1 MTTIAGPAAPP
12 TITVSVDGLS
22 VAVSVG
28 ASALDA
34 INASGVVISQLC
46 KDADMPAIGACRTCL
61 VQIDGV
67 RGFPASCSVP
77 VTEGMV
83 IHTDTAD
90 VRRIRSGVIELT
102 LGMVNGGHPS
112 PPAPLPVGEGST
124 PLTLVLPRGGTE
136 FVAGG
141 DHPHPDPLPSRERG
155 DVGRDTVPSIS
166 GGGDHPDPL
175 LPSRERGD
183 VGRDTVPARRGGVD
197 GYGQLS
203 AAAELHGIVER
214 RWEARERPATDTS
227 NPVFNL
233 AMDACIL
240 CARCVNACQSA
251 HQFIGAIDVLG
262 AGETARIA
270 TAGDKPLAES
280 ICTTCGQCLSVCP
293 TGAISVKEPPAVSA
307 PTHTISTT
315 CPYCGVGCGIQ
326 LEVDDATDRIVA
338 SHDDPDNLSS
348 VGMLCVKGRF
358 GYTFAQHPDRI
369 KTPLIRDGE
378 RFTGPFREAT
388 WDEALDLVASRLV
401 EYRGDRFATL
411 CSAKAT
417 NEDGYVQQKFSRLV
431 MGSNNIDHCTRL
443 CHSPS
448 VEAMLTSLGS
458 GATSNSYTDYEGA
471 GCLVVIG
478 CDPTSNHP
486 VAASRMRRAI
496 VERGAKLIVINP
508 RRIDM
513 CDYADLW
520 LRAYP
525 GTDVA
530 LLNAMAQVIVDEGL
544 AAADFVT
551 NRTEGYDDW
560 LAVANQYT
568 PERAAAITGVAEDD
582 IRAAARIFA
591 RPPVPR
597 GADDDGVGYGG
608 SCLIWG
614 MGITQ
619 HTNGTANAHGL
630 LNLALV
636 AGQLGRRGSGISPLR
651 GQNNVQGCGD
661 AGCLPN
667 SLPGYQ
673 GLRPDTLVRFG
684 DAWGANGRIP
694 DTAGLV
700 VTDMVESMGRP
711 DGVRA
716 MYITGENPLLSE
728 PDLNRADELFR
739 RLEFLVVQDIFMHE
753 TAELADVVLPATSFA
768 EKDGT
773 FTNSERR
780 VQRVRQA
787 IPPVGGSRPD
797 WDIVCDLARRMC
809 DKVGLPWAEQF
820 TYGHPSDI
828 FDEMAELT
836 PILSGISYQRLD
848 AEGGIQWPC
857 PSPEHPGTTYL
868 YADDF
873 PRGDRAKFVA
883 FEQGPLAAET
893 PSERFPLVLNTG
905 RVLYHWHGGTI
916 TRRVDGLMARS
927 PALEVSIN
935 PLDGERF
942 GLQDGG
948 QVQVRSR
955 RGSLTGVARYTYRM
969 RTGEIFVPFVRL
981 ADSAANFLT
990 NAAYDP
996 ESRIPEYKVCAVRV
1010 ETVEG

>member
-1 MTTIAGPAAPP
+1 MTIATRPAALPA
-12 TITVSVDGLS
+12 ITLTVDGQPVSVP
-22 VAVSVG
+22 AG

-34 INASGVVISQLC
+34 INTAGVPISQLC

-77 VTEGMV
+77 ATDGMV
-83 IHTDTAD
+83 INTDTDD
-90 VRRIRSGVIELT
+90 VRRIRTGVIQLT
-102 LGMVNGGHPS
+102 LGMVGSDNDHLDHGAPS
-112 PPAPLPVGEGST
+112 TRERRVPLS
-124 PLTLVLPRGGTE
+124 LVLPEGEKE
-136 FVAGG
+136 FRLG
-141 DHPHPDPLPSRERG
+141 D
-155 DVGRDTVPSIS
+155 
-166 GGGDHPDPL
+166 
-175 LPSRERGD
+175 
-183 VGRDTVPARRGGVD
+183 GGVD
-197 GYGQLS
+197 PPAEALPISEMGVSGYGQLS
-203 AAAELHGIVER
+203 TAAELHGISAR
-214 RWEARERPATDTS
+214 RWDPRPRQATDAS

-240 CARCVNACQSA
+240 CARCVNACQSS

-262 AGETARIA
+262 AGESARIA
-270 TAGDKPLAES
+270 TAADKPLAES

-293 TGAISVKEPPAVSA
+293 TGAISVKEPPAVA
-307 PTHTISTT
+307 DPTHTVSTT

-369 KTPLIRDGE
+369 RTPLIRDGA
-378 RFTGPFREAT
+378 RYTGPFREAT
-388 WDEALDLVASRLV
+388 WDEALDLVATRLV
-401 EYRGDRFATL
+401 EYRGNAFATL

-417 NEDGYVQQKFSRLV
+417 NEDGYVQQKFARLI

-443 CHSPS
+443 CHAPS

-486 VAASRMRRAI
+486 VAASRMRRAV

-520 LRAYP
+520 LRSYP

-530 LLNAMAQVIVDEGL
+530 LLNAMAQVIVAEGL
-544 AAADFVT
+544 ADADFVA

-560 LAVANQYT
+560 LSVIEADT
-568 PERAAAITGVAEDD
+568 PERAATITGVSADE
-582 IRAAARIFA
+582 IRDAARMFA
-591 RPPVPR
+591 RPAVPK
-597 GADDDGVGYGG
+597 GGDATLGYGG

-673 GLRPDTLVRFG
+673 GLGQNTLVRFG
-684 DAWGANGRIP
+684 DAWDAPGRLP
-694 DTAGLV
+694 DAAGLV
-700 VTDMVESMGRP
+700 VTEMVESMERD

-739 RLEFLVVQDIFMHE
+739 RLDFLVVQDIFMHE
-753 TAELADVVLPATSFA
+753 TAQLADVILPATSFA

-787 IPPVGGSRPD
+787 IPPVGDSRPD

-809 DKVGLPWAEQF
+809 DKMGLPWQDQF
-820 TYGHPSDI
+820 TYERPSQI
-828 FDEMAELT
+828 FDEMAQLT
-836 PILSGISYQRLD
+836 PIMSGISYQRLD

-857 PSPEHPGTTYL
+857 PSPEHPGHDL
-868 YADDF
+868 SLRRRFPPRRPGQIRGLPAGRGGCRNPLRPVPLGAEHGAGAVPLARRHHHS
-873 PRGDRAKFVA
+873 PRGWTHGPRAVA
-883 FEQGPLAAET
+883 GSVNQPPGRRTLRVAGRRGRAGALAAGFSNRRGALHLPHED
-893 PSERFPLVLNTG
+893 
-905 RVLYHWHGGTI
+905 GGNFHS
-916 TRRVDGLMARS
+916 LRS
-927 PALEVSIN
+927 P
-935 PLDGERF
+935 
-942 GLQDGG
+942 
-948 QVQVRSR
+948 
-955 RGSLTGVARYTYRM
+955 
-969 RTGEIFVPFVRL
+969 
-981 ADSAANFLT
+981 
-990 NAAYDP
+990 
-996 ESRIPEYKVCAVRV
+996 
-1010 ETVEG
+1010 

>member
-1 MTTIAGPAAPP
+1 MTTLAERAAGLGVA
-12 TITVSVDGLS
+12 VSVDGIP
-22 VAVSVG
+22 VTVPAG
-28 ASALDA
+28 GSALDA
-34 INASGVVISQLC
+34 VNAAGVVISQLC
-46 KDADMPAIGACRTCL
+46 KDADLPAIGACRTCL

-67 RGFPASCSVP
+67 RGYPASCSTP
-77 VTEGMV
+77 AADGMV
-83 IHTDTAD
+83 IRTDTAD
-90 VRRIRSGVIELT
+90 ARRIRAGVIELT
-102 LGMVNGGHPS
+102 LGMVGGES
-112 PPAPLPVGEGST
+112 L
-124 PLTLVLPRGGTE
+124 
-136 FVAGG
+136 G
-141 DHPHPDPLPSRERG
+141 D
-155 DVGRDTVPSIS
+155 S
-166 GGGDHPDPL
+166 GGGSSD
-175 LPSRERGD
+175 
-183 VGRDTVPARRGGVD
+183 GG

-203 AAAELHGIVER
+203 EAAARHGLDGGR
-214 RWEARERPATDTS
+214 RWEPRLRQAADRS
-227 NPVFNL
+227 NPVFDL

-240 CARCVNACQSA
+240 CARCVNACQSG

-262 AGETARIA
+262 AGQAARIG

-293 TGAISVKEPPAVSA
+293 TGAISVREPAGNQSVSNRTGGDA
-307 PTHTISTT
+307 AATHTVNTT
-315 CPYCGVGCGIQ
+315 CPYCGVGCGIR
-326 LEVDDATDRIVA
+326 LEVDDADGRIVA

-358 GYTFAQHPDRI
+358 GYGFAQHPDRI
-369 KTPLIRDGE
+369 KAPLIRDGE
-378 RFTGPFREAT
+378 RFTGAFREAS
-388 WDEALDLVASRLV
+388 WDEALELVATRLA
-401 EYRGDRFATL
+401 EYRGDAFATL

-417 NEDGYVQQKFSRLV
+417 NEDGYVQQKFARLV

-458 GATSNSYTDYEGA
+458 GATSNSYTDYEDA

-486 VAASRMRRAI
+486 VAASRMRRAV
-496 VERGAKLIVINP
+496 VERGAKLVVINP

-530 LLNAMAQVIVDEGL
+530 LLNAMAQVIVAEGL
-544 AAADFVT
+544 ADADFVSG
-551 NRTEGYDDW
+551 RTEGYDEW
-560 LAVANQYT
+560 RAVIEQYT
-568 PERAAAITGVAEDD
+568 PERAAGITGVPAED
-582 IRAAARIFA
+582 IRAAARVFA
-591 RPPVPR
+591 RPPAPKGGDG
-597 GADDDGVGYGG
+597 GAGYGG

-630 LNLALV
+630 LNLALI
-636 AGQLGRRGSGISPLR
+636 AGQLGRPGSGISPLR

-673 GLRPDTLVRFG
+673 GLRPDTLARFG
-684 DAWGANGRIP
+684 NAWDAAGQLP

-700 VTDMVESMGRP
+700 VTDMVESMGEP
-711 DGVRA
+711 GGVRA

-753 TAELADVVLPATSFA
+753 TAELADVILPATSFA

-787 IPPVGGSRPD
+787 IPPVGSSRPD
-797 WDIVCDLARRMC
+797 WDIVCDLARRTL
-809 DKVGLPWAEQF
+809 DKLGLPGAAQF
-820 TYGHPSDI
+820 AYRHPSEI
-828 FDEMAELT
+828 FDEMAGLT
-836 PILSGISYQRLD
+836 PMLSGISYRRLD

-873 PRGDRAKFVA
+873 PRGSRAKFVA
-883 FEQGPLAAET
+883 FEQGPAAAET

-916 TRRVDGLMARS
+916 TRRVDSLLARMPS
-927 PALEVSIN
+927 LEVSIN
-935 PLDGERF
+935 PQDGERF
-942 GLQDGG
+942 GLPDGAA
-948 QVQVRSR
+948 VRVRSR
-955 RGSLTGVARYTYRM
+955 RGALTGVARYTYRM
-969 RTGEIFVPFVRL
+969 RTGEIFIPFVRL
-981 ADSAANFLT
+981 SDSAANFLT

-1010 ETVEG
+1010 EAA